1 MNARELQQA
10 VMKDLESLFSGDRYK
25 TPLRTMEPIKTYAQQ
40 LPKFDAQEI
49 DDFFPY
55 AIVRIDK
62 GGVENQTSPHKVDI
76 MIIVGIFDDGTE
88 PYTGEKENPEP
99 GEQPSFIGEDGW
111 DNRNFGNIAVLEA
124 LERIQSHYEME
135 PSLGNG
141 KFYFD
146 GPFHWVLQDETV
158 FPYNIGACDLTFTL
172 AAPRKERSKFT

>member
-76 MIIVGIFDDGTE
+76 HRG
-88 PYTGEKENPEP
+88 KRKP
-99 GEQPSFIGEDGW
+99 GA
-111 DNRNFGNIAVLEA
+111 RRAAVLHW
-124 LERIQSHYEME
+124 RRW
-135 PSLGNG
+135 LGQQE
-141 KFYFD
+141 
-146 GPFHWVLQDETV
+146 L
-158 FPYNIGACDLTFTL
+158 
-172 AAPRKERSKFT
+172 RKHCSP